1 MGWKEEMS
9 MVEQVFVLAGGND
22 KVVEKVVMDENV
34 HYIHMIFGQNEG
46 LPLHNA
52 NSNVYMT
59 VVRGNLTIA
68 LDEQDA
74 HRYAGGTLL
83 VIPFGT
89 RMNVG
94 NRDEDTLELI
104 VVKAPAPKG

>member
-1 MGWKEEMS
+1 MEYQGVKK
-9 MVEQVFVLAGGND
+9 MVEQVYPLAGGNG
-22 KVVEKVVMDENV
+22 KVVEKVVMDGNV
-34 HYIHMIFGQNEG
+34 HYIHMIFNQNEG

-59 VVRGNLTIA
+59 VVRGTLTIA
-68 LDEQDA
+68 LDEQEA

-94 NRDEDTLELI
+94 NKDEETLELI

>member
-1 MGWKEEMS
+1 
-9 MVEQVFVLAGGND
+9 MVEKTYLLASGNE

-34 HYIHMIFGQNEG
+34 HYIHMIFSQNEG
-46 LPLHNA
+46 LPQHNA

-59 VVRGNLTIA
+59 VVRGTLTIA
-68 LDEQDA
+68 LDEQEP
-74 HRYAGGTLL
+74 HRYESGTLV

-94 NRDEDTLELI
+94 NKDLETLELI

>member
-1 MGWKEEMS
+1 
-9 MVEQVFVLAGGND
+9 MVETVYALSKGND
-22 KVVEKVVMDENV
+22 KAVEKVVMDENV
-34 HYIHMIFGQNEG
+34 HYIHMVFNQNEG

-59 VVRGNLTIA
+59 VVRGTLTIA
-68 LDEQDA
+68 LDDQEP
-74 HRYAGGTLL
+74 HRYEGGTLL

-94 NRDEDTLELI
+94 NKDVETLELI
-104 VVKAPAPKG
+104 VVKAPAPKS

>member
-1 MGWKEEMS
+1 
-9 MVEQVFVLAGGND
+9 MVETVYTLARGND
-22 KVVEKVVMDENV
+22 KAVEKVVMDENV
-34 HYIHMIFGQNEG
+34 HYIHMVFNQNEG

-59 VVRGNLTIA
+59 VVRGTLTIA
-68 LDEQDA
+68 LDDQEP
-74 HRYAGGTLL
+74 HRYEGGTLL

-94 NRDEDTLELI
+94 NKDVETLELI
-104 VVKAPAPKG
+104 VVKAPAPKS